1 MRTTPFLVMLLI
13 GLISCNTGQKEN
25 EQDLKT
31 ANSIQ
36 EEISVNKE
44 VEQNTAADSRGYELL
59 KQKCYICHFEK
70 PDPSKRDQMIAP
82 PMLQIQEHYKP
93 TYPNKEDFVNAIM
106 AIVKN
111 PSAEKTLMPGAVKK
125 FNLMPKLIYDDA
137 ELRLIAE
144 TIYEYDFG
152 SAPNIKM
159 QMVGGRLQLDHGKKW
174 VLKKE
179 SMDQINAVIKKISNF
194 ESTEISDYNQLGKD
208 IFNDAKVLILDD
220 SYTGEL
226 FNQIH
231 IFFYGIE
238 NNMHTLI
245 ATKSKAEAEKQ
256 VTELKNQFKE
266 FHNYFE

>member
-82 PMLQIQEHYKP
+82 PMLQVQEHYKP

-144 TIYEYDFG
+144 TIYEYD
-152 SAPNIKM
+152 
-159 QMVGGRLQLDHGKKW
+159 
-174 VLKKE
+174 
-179 SMDQINAVIKKISNF
+179 
-194 ESTEISDYNQLGKD
+194 
-208 IFNDAKVLILDD
+208 
-220 SYTGEL
+220 
-226 FNQIH
+226 
-231 IFFYGIE
+231 
-238 NNMHTLI
+238 
-245 ATKSKAEAEKQ
+245 
-256 VTELKNQFKE
+256 
-266 FHNYFE
+266 